1 MSQVRIL
8 QRPPRVGVSD
18 TLCSMDAL
26 LDLQRVDS
34 AVLRLQRRRAELEGG
49 AELRRARE
57 ICELRES
64 ELGEIRLAADEVNR
78 EQTRIEHE
86 VAGLSAKADAER
98 ARLFGGSISNTREL
112 EALQR
117 EIASL
122 DERRSRLE
130 DQLLECM
137 ERREDLDARAGVA
150 DAALAEAR
158 SELDAV
164 TSGSA
169 EELATLDAQ
178 ERSFAQ
184 ERGPIAA
191 SIDADL
197 LALYEELRAAKHGIG
212 AAALVEGTCQACN
225 EHLSAMELERL
236 RREQG
241 VRRCEHCR
249 RILIFA

>member
-1 MSQVRIL
+1 
-8 QRPPRVGVSD
+8 
-18 TLCSMDAL
+18 MDAL

-34 AVLRLQRRRAELEGG
+34 AVLRLQRRRAEIEGG
-49 AELRRARE
+49 AEVRSLRE
-57 ICELRES
+57 TCETRES
-64 ELGEIRLAADEVNR
+64 ELGELRLAVDEVAR
-78 EQTRIEHE
+78 EQSRIEHE
-86 VAGLSAKADAER
+86 LSGLSAKADAER
-98 ARLFGGSISNTREL
+98 TRLFGGSITNTREL

-130 DQLLECM
+130 DEVLVLM
-137 ERREDLDARAGVA
+137 ERRDELEGRAAVADSALADARG
-150 DAALAEAR
+150 
-158 SELDAV
+158 ELDRA

-169 EELATLDAQ
+169 QELASIEAEVGALA
-178 ERSFAQ
+178 A

-191 SIDADL
+191 SIEPDL
-197 LALYEELRAAKHGIG
+197 LALYEELRASKHGIG
-212 AAALVEGTCQACN
+212 AAALVDGTCQACN
-225 EHLSAMELERL
+225 EHLSAMVLEKL